1 MIERSQIEH
10 HIATNVSISA
20 NALGKK
26 HFISFERDT
35 DISQNQRLKVTMRDN
50 RSKVT
55 HQNCFMLSE
64 QNVKDDEVGV
74 ILSSINHFLGNL
86 NQYVK

>member
-1 MIERSQIEH
+1 MINRSQIEH
-10 HIATNVSISA
+10 HIATNISISVK
-20 NALGKK
+20 ALGNE

-64 QNVKDDEVGV
+64 QNVKSDEVGV

-86 NQYVK
+86 NQYTK